1 MDLIA
6 TLLGG
11 PGTLLGGAAVFIV
24 GALALLFKGIAI
36 GKNRESQKQVKA
48 RLDAVNDQMEMGREA
63 DRIERLNAA
72 LADQAARD
80 KAGRKVT

>member
-1 MDLIA
+1 MDLIT

-24 GALALLFKGIAI
+24 GALALLFKGISI

-48 RLDAVNDQMEMGREA
+48 RLDAVNDQLEMVREA

-72 LADQAARD
+72 LIDQAARD